1 MLRTH
6 RVSLFCN
13 KIIKLD
19 TIQFKIYDASAGSG
33 KTYTLVKE
41 YLSVLLSSESPVQVK
56 QILAITFTN
65 KAVKEMK
72 SRVLKYLE
80 AFASETVLFTTDQM
94 AFDICQKLQIDLRI
108 LHQRA
113 EKVLKFIL
121 HNYFYFDIVTIDK
134 FNYNLLKTF
143 AHDLKLPV
151 NFEAGIDTKLLL
163 EEAVDNLID
172 TAGNDELLTGVL
184 IDFALSKADTDKS
197 WDISR
202 DLKKTASLLLEE
214 NHKEHIDKIKSK
226 SLHDFNELNVLL
238 KRFIEQQAN
247 DIISEANNMLY
258 LFETNNLEFSDF
270 KGKYLPNFIQK
281 IAEGN
286 FECNFETKW
295 QQEIDDKPLYSPSKV
310 KEEKA
315 SILDNLQ
322 QRIVTKF
329 LEIKNKIFQLQF
341 LRNFQNNLV
350 PLSLLNSVNRELQ
363 KIKEDR
369 NLLLVSE
376 FNSII
381 SETISNQP
389 APFIYERI
397 GEKYRHYFIDE
408 FQDTSEMQWSNLLPL
423 IDNALQAETLDGKKG
438 TLMIVGD
445 AKQAIY
451 RWRGGKAEQFIG
463 LCNDINPFYTPKKV
477 ERLPVNYRSY
487 DEIIKFN
494 NRFFEHTAQYLS
506 NINYRDLYQNHSKQE
521 SNNKKGGYIN
531 FNFVENDEDEVYCEL
546 VLNHIHSLTN
556 SGYSYKGICILTQK
570 KKHGFILA
578 NFLAENNVP
587 VISSESLLLKNNVKV
602 DFLIQLIRYS
612 IYPDNKE
619 IILTLIQFFAERDQV
634 QDKHSYILKYI
645 NSINDLFGKFS
656 FSMNDFASLPFY
668 NAIEYAIIAFQLNRD
683 SDAYL
688 QYFLDEILNMVNS
701 KQGPHEFL
709 NYWENKKE
717 SLSIV
722 APQESDAINIMTIHK
737 SKGLEFPVII
747 FPFANTD
754 IYSEIDPKAWLP
766 VNEET
771 FGITNVLINKKKEMT
786 HYNDYAAAYYEE
798 SQEKLELDQFNVLYV
813 AFTRAVEKLY
823 IISKKNTDAGGNE
836 KLNTFSGLFI
846 NFLKSE
852 EKYNDTQNV
861 YEYGAI
867 EKATIN
873 LPDIKS
879 QKIPYIASDTFNKS
893 FKIITKSGSLWDTNQ
908 ERAIE
913 KGNLYHYI
921 LSKIKY
927 QSDMIDVID
936 EAQNE
941 GLIPIEEREM
951 VIKKLNE
958 VIFHPA
964 LEEFFNNLNIVHNEQ
979 NILNKDG
986 FVSKPDRIV
995 VTPQSEVTLID
1006 YKTGNYYEKHTVQ
1019 LQTYASSLRE
1029 MGYNVRNIILVFI
1042 NEKIDIRYI

>member
-41 YLSVLLSSESPVQVK
+41 YLSVLLSSENPVQVK

-80 AFASETVLFTTDQM
+80 AFASETVLFTNDQM
-94 AFDICQKLQIDLRI
+94 AFDICQKLQIDFKI

-134 FNYNLLKTF
+134 FNYTLLKTF
-143 AHDLKLPV
+143 AHDLNLPV

-172 TAGNDELLTGVL
+172 TAGNDDLLTGVL

-226 SLHDFNELNVLL
+226 SLNDFKELNVLL
-238 KRFIEQQAN
+238 KRLIEEQTKN
-247 DIISEANNMLY
+247 IISEANNMLY
-258 LFETNNLEFSDF
+258 MFETNNLLFSDF
-270 KGKYLPNFIQK
+270 SGKYLPNFIQK

-286 FECNFETKW
+286 FDCNFETKW
-295 QQEIDDKPLYSPSKV
+295 QQEIEDKPLYPSRV
-310 KEEKA
+310 EGEKA
-315 SILDNLQ
+315 RTLDNLQ
-322 QRIVTKF
+322 QIIVTKF
-329 LEIKNKIFQLQF
+329 QEIKNKIFQLKF
-341 LRNFQNNLV
+341 LQNFQNNLV
-350 PLSLLNSVNRELQ
+350 PLSLLNLVNRELQ
-363 KIKEDR
+363 KIKEEQ

-376 FNSII
+376 FNDII

-408 FQDTSEMQWSNLLPL
+408 FQDTSEMQWNNFLPL
-423 IDNALQAETLDGKKG
+423 ISNALQAETLNAKKG

-463 LCNDINPFYTPKKV
+463 LCNDTNPFYIPKKV
-477 ERLPVNYRSY
+477 ERLPINYRSY

-494 NRFFEHTAQYLS
+494 NRFFEHIAQYLS
-506 NINYRDLYQNHSKQE
+506 NIHYRDLYQNHSKQE
-521 SNNKKGGYIN
+521 GNKKKGGYIN
-531 FNFVENDEDEVYCEL
+531 FNFVENDEDEVYCEII
-546 VLNHIHSLTN
+546 LNHIHSLLD
-556 SGYSYKGICILTQK
+556 SGYSYKDICILTQK
-570 KKHGFILA
+570 KKHGFAVA
-578 NFLAENNVP
+578 NFLAENDIP

-602 DFLIQLIRYS
+602 DFLIQLIKHS

-619 IILTLIQFFAERDQV
+619 IILALIQFLSEKDHIH
-634 QDKHSYILKYI
+634 DKHSYILKYI
-645 NSINDLFGKFS
+645 DNINGLFSTFS
-656 FSMNDFASLPFY
+656 FRMDNFASLPFY
-668 NAIEYAIIAFQLNRD
+668 NAVEYAIISFKLNRR

-688 QYFLDEILNMVNS
+688 QYFLDEILNVVNS
-701 KQGPHEFL
+701 KQGPLEFL

-722 APQESDAINIMTIHK
+722 APQESNAINIMTIHK

-766 VNEET
+766 VNEEI
-771 FGITNVLINKKKEMT
+771 FRITNVLINKKKEMV
-786 HYNDYAAAYYEE
+786 HYNDYAATYYEE

-823 IISKKNTDAGGNE
+823 VISKKNTDAGGNE

-846 NFLKSE
+846 NFLKSD
-852 EKYNDTQNV
+852 EKYNEAQNI
-861 YEYGAI
+861 YEYGTI
-867 EKATIN
+867 EKATKSF
-873 LPDIKS
+873 PDIKS

-908 ERAIE
+908 EKAIE

-927 QSDMIDVID
+927 QSDLIDVVD

-941 GLIPIEEREM
+941 GLIPLGERELI
-951 VIKKLNE
+951 IKQLNE

-964 LEEFFNNLNIVHNEQ
+964 LEKFFNNLNIVHNEQ
-979 NILNKDG
+979 NILNLDG
-986 FVSKPDRIV
+986 SVSKPDRIV
-995 VTPQSEVTLID
+995 ISPESEVTLID

-1019 LQTYASSLRE
+1019 LQTYASSLKE
-1029 MGYNVRNIILVFI
+1029 MGYNVKNIILVFI
-1042 NEKIDIRYI
+1042 NEKIDIKYI